1 MIKRQLTR
9 SKQEIP
15 LLGFGAAPL
24 GGLYGKIT
32 DAKLLVEQAF
42 QAGINYF
49 DTSPYYGNSEE
60 VLGEC
65 LECLN
70 VDRSSYLISSKVGRS
85 PDETFD
91 YRPESIKTYL
101 RQSLRR
107 LKTDYLDIYLLHDI
121 EYGNLE
127 EIMTLS
133 VPYLQTLKKEGLIKH
148 IGFST
153 FETETVKM
161 AAKYP
166 QFTSLDILLVYGH
179 NNLINHNLSDLK
191 PLLEEHEIDLI
202 DASPLALGL
211 LRDTDPPNWH
221 PTTLDQKQL
230 VKKVATHL
238 KHISCQQVSLSDIA
252 LYYTLTN
259 MVGVSLL
266 VGLENQEQLQANL
279 KIYQQVLT
287 IGDSS
292 PENKNLTQIKGISN
306 ELMDDYLSITIKKL
320 KPLQGIRLS

>member
-1 MIKRQLTR
+1 MIKRQLKL

-24 GGLYGKIT
+24 GGLYGKIL
-32 DAKLLVEQAF
+32 DAKLLVEQVF

-49 DTSPYYGNSEE
+49 DTSPYYGDSEE

-65 LECLN
+65 LKCLN
-70 VDRSSYLISSKVGRS
+70 VDRSNYLISSKVGRS
-85 PDETFD
+85 PGETFN
-91 YRPESIKTYL
+91 YSPEYIKTNL
-101 RQSLRR
+101 KQSLRR

-127 EIMTLS
+127 EIMTTS
-133 VPYLQTLKKEGLIKH
+133 VPYLQTLKREGLIKH

-153 FETETVKM
+153 FEIETVKM
-161 AAKYP
+161 ASKYM

-179 NNLINHNLSDLK
+179 NNLINHNLSDIK
-191 PLLEEHEIDLI
+191 PLLEKHEIDLI
-202 DASPLALGL
+202 DASPLSLGL
-211 LRDTDPPNWH
+211 LRDNNPPDWH
-221 PTTLDQKQL
+221 PTTSDQRQL
-230 VKKVATHL
+230 VKKVADHL

-266 VGLENQEQLQANL
+266 VGLENLEQLQANL
-279 KIYQQVLT
+279 NIYQRVLT
-287 IGDSS
+287 IGDSR
-292 PENKNLTQIKGISN
+292 PENKKLTKINGISN
-306 ELMDDYLSITIKKL
+306 ELMDDYLSITIEKL
-320 KPLQGIRLS
+320 KPLQGISLS

>member
-1 MIKRQLTR
+1 MIKRQLKL

-24 GGLYGKIT
+24 GGLYGKIS

-65 LECLN
+65 LKCLN

-127 EIMTLS
+127 EIMTTS
-133 VPYLQTLKKEGLIKH
+133 VPYLQTLKSEGFIKH

-166 QFTSLDILLVYGH
+166 QFSSLDILLVYGH

-191 PLLEEHEIDLI
+191 PLLEKHEIDLI

-211 LRDTDPPNWH
+211 LRDTNPPDWH
-221 PTTLDQKQL
+221 PTTSDQKQL

-238 KHISCQQVSLSDIA
+238 KHISCQQVSLSEIA

-266 VGLENQEQLQANL
+266 VGLENLDQLHANL
-279 KIYQQVLT
+279 KIYQRVLT
-287 IGDSS
+287 IVDSRT
-292 PENKNLTQIKGISN
+292 ENQIVTSVNVINNQS
-306 ELMDDYLSITIKKL
+306 MDDYLSIILEKL
-320 KPLQGIRLS
+320 KPLQGISLS